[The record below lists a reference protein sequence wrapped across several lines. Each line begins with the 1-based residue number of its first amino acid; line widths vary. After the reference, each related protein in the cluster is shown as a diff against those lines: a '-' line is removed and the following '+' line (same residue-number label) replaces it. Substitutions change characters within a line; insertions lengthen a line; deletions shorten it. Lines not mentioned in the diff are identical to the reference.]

1 MALKKEKEY
10 AQNADILKALA
21 HSTRLR
27 ITEGLINAE
36 AGESSVMDIVKAL
49 NLPQATISQHL
60 KILKSTGIIE
70 GERRGTK
77 IIYRIKN
84 EKVKNLIAAI
94 TK

>member
-1 MALKKEKEY
+1 MGSKKEKEY
-10 AQNADILKALA
+10 AYKAEILKALA

-27 ITEGLINAE
+27 ITEGLIKADSQ
-36 AGESSVMDIVKAL
+36 ESSVMDIVKAL

-60 KILKSTGIIE
+60 KILKSTGVIE

-77 IIYRIKN
+77 IIYRIKSD
-84 EKVKNLIAAI
+84 KVKALVEVI

>member
-10 AQNADILKALA
+10 AQNAEILKALA

-27 ITEGLINAE
+27 ITEVLINAE
-36 AGESSVMDIVKAL
+36 GSESSVMDIVKAL

-60 KILKSTGIIE
+60 KILKSIGIIE
-70 GERRGTK
+70 GERHGTR
-77 IIYRIKN
+77 IIYKIRN
-84 EKVKNLIAAI
+84 EKVKVIIKAL

>member
-10 AQNADILKALA
+10 AQNAEILKALA

-36 AGESSVMDIVKAL
+36 GSESSVMDIVKAL

-70 GERRGTK
+70 GERRGTR
-77 IIYRIKN
+77 IIYKIRN
-84 EKVKNLIAAI
+84 EKVKELIKAI